1 VVASLAMKR
10 IIAGGVVVVVII
22 VMMMRSRLAARTF
35 PSAPVDGRPS
45 SQFGIDPRD
54 QRRLSTAAFRN
65 PVYSDPENGA
75 NNGYHAGPASEGL
88 YDDPEFMG
96 FGFGGLEKA
105 DYFDVAP
112 LQGSTDVDACT
123 LSVATPEAEEEQA

>member
-1 VVASLAMKR
+1 V
-10 IIAGGVVVVVII
+10 IILLVII

-35 PSAPVDGRPS
+35 PLMSVDGRPS

-65 PVYSDPENGA
+65 PVYSDPENGTD
-75 NNGYHAGPASEGL
+75 NGYHKGPASEGL

-96 FGFGGLEKA
+96 FGFGGVQNT
-105 DYFDVAP
+105 DYFDIAP
-112 LQGSTDVDACT
+112 QKAEYADMAAPKAGESDVYVEVTALPSGKT
-123 LSVATPEAEEEQA
+123 EA